1 MSADNGVYIARFP
14 TCYRVCYGSAIEN
27 IEHYPEGSEERKSE
41 LKDYFGKSPLFRAES
56 QALEAA
62 REMSKGYE
70 QLEYGISILGGIWD
84 EFDPEVL
91 AKDLAEV
98 EPEYNHEWFSL
109 RNIKPT
115 EMQLWAGDKRLVNI
129 QGKWSDELESFIR
142 MANLGIKA
150 HQEEIKRRIESM
162 LEYDPKD
169 VAFPRHD
176 EEPENLP
183 IEELSD
189 AQKDFEGDTITSLVL
204 EPRNPELNRGRGN
217 NATIT
222 PIDELAYI
230 PEPVKPPLF
239 QRTESVQETEQT

>member
-1 MSADNGVYIARFP
+1 VYIQSTPTTKGKENMSADNGIYIARFP

-70 QLEYGISILGGIWD
+70 ILEYGISILGGIWD

-98 EPEYNHEWFSL
+98 EPDYNHEWYSL

-129 QGKWSDELESFIR
+129 QGKWSEDLEEFIR
-142 MANLGIKA
+142 MANLGVVAHRAEIKA
-150 HQEEIKRRIESM
+150 RVEAMLEPVDSWDSIQPPA
-162 LEYDPKD
+162 LEYDPKE
-169 VAFPRHD
+169 VAFKS
-176 EEPENLP
+176 E
-183 IEELSD
+183 
-189 AQKDFEGDTITSLVL
+189 
-204 EPRNPELNRGRGN
+204 
-217 NATIT
+217 
-222 PIDELAYI
+222 
-230 PEPVKPPLF
+230 
-239 QRTESVQETEQT
+239 ESVQETEQT